1 MNGIYTAQRKNTQN
15 MRNRRIYTVRCKK
28 KGERKMFNY
37 DYTEAMKED
46 IRDYLNEN
54 SIIITDVSAQY
65 DDLYDDLWVCDSV
78 TGNASGS
85 YTFSSNTAKEYVLDN
100 MDLLEEAAKEFCL
113 DNDTIAEKFL
123 SDCWEYFDV
132 TIRCYLLGQVL
143 SEVLDDEERA

>member
-1 MNGIYTAQRKNTQN
+1 
-15 MRNRRIYTVRCKK
+15 
-28 KGERKMFNY
+28 
-37 DYTEAMKED
+37 MKAD
-46 IRDYLNEN
+46 IREHLKEN

-85 YTFSSNTAKEYVLDN
+85 YTFNRNTAKEYVLDN

-123 SDCWEYFDV
+123 SDSWEYFDV
-132 TIRCYLLGQVL
+132 TIRCFLLSQVL

>member
-1 MNGIYTAQRKNTQN
+1 MGK
-15 MRNRRIYTVRCKK
+15 
-28 KGERKMFNY
+28 EKMFNY
-37 DYTEAMKED
+37 DYTEAMKAD
-46 IRDYLNEN
+46 IREHLKEN

-85 YTFSSNTAKEYVLDN
+85 YTFNRNMAKEYVLDN

-123 SDCWEYFDV
+123 SDSWEYFDV
-132 TIRCYLLGQVL
+132 TIRCFLLSQVL